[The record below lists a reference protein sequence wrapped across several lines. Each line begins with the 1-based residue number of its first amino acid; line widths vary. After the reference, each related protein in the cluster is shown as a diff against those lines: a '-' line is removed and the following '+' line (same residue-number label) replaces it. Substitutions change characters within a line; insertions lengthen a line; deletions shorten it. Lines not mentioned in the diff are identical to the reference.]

1 MSKRRAGGILLS
13 KFPNPVA
20 GIPRPLHALLQQ
32 DKKRRRDFEG
42 QGGHPISNLSKS
54 LQEKRSLCL
63 AHEQS
68 SGRKMPET
76 KESDESM
83 SDIAI
88 PTKAFDFH
96 YIAQETAFT

>member
-1 MSKRRAGGILLS
+1 MNKVLEER
-13 KFPNPVA
+13 
-20 GIPRPLHALLQQ
+20 
-32 DKKRRRDFEG
+32 
-42 QGGHPISNLSKS
+42 
-54 LQEKRSLCL
+54 C
-63 AHEQS
+63 
-68 SGRKMPET
+68 PET